1 MSCATSAYFG
11 SPRGLVSCCKTYSCC
26 SDKGEV
32 GGSSPPRPTIN
43 HQCLCGYPHFC
54 PLADCRSK
62 SHLPTICQLS
72 RQADKGAIG
81 TFCVCRLPT
90 PSSRGGRQSTGWESL
105 NTTVGSLHRNKD
117 EPDPSGLQER
127 APGRTEG
134 PRRALFFTCIGLAD
148 GRDRWFEFVLSTIV
162 CIKPQIAAAVVQ
174 NGNSSRKA

>member
-1 MSCATSAYFG
+1 MLGRGLHWLMQLPRLIGRISNPQPNAQNAMSCTTCRYFG
-11 SPRGLVSCCKTYSCC
+11 SPRGLVSCCKTNKRY

-43 HQCLCGYPHFC
+43 RQCLCGYPHFC

-72 RQADKGAIG
+72 GQADKGAIG

-127 APGRTEG
+127 APGRT
-134 PRRALFFTCIGLAD
+134 AGLKID
-148 GRDRWFEFVLSTIV
+148 TGMRSNTR
-162 CIKPQIAAAVVQ
+162 
-174 NGNSSRKA
+174 G